1 MILYEAVNLHRPQEL
16 PTDKTFYLDTSHF
29 RSITLF
35 VYVSSHRPFTF
46 SLAGAMVPAMKP
58 HRPLSPYPAMLRV
71 AGCVVAL
78 IVAGCSD
85 GGDGQ
90 VDDDEAIVRSVLS
103 LIVERNGPVCI
114 DRTTDGDSLSIFR
127 EMMRAPYAARR
138 DLRWFPP
145 TGLSV
150 PASEP
155 ISPPSRQRSDA
166 LPAMQQQALNGAAT
180 RMARPWNDIRHR
192 LTLTGDA
199 LPTGVV
205 ARWWPINRFRRCAP
219 LFSMRDPVRHGN
231 LGFVT
236 IEANHH
242 AALYA
247 VERRQGRWTPVS
259 EWSNWLY

>member
-1 MILYEAVNLHRPQEL
+1 MKLYRP
-16 PTDKTFYLDTSHF
+16 PYS
-29 RSITLF
+29 
-35 VYVSSHRPFTF
+35 
-46 SLAGAMVPAMKP
+46 
-58 HRPLSPYPAMLRV
+58 YPAMLRV
-71 AGCVVAL
+71 ASCVAAL
-78 IVAGCSD
+78 IVAGCSG

-90 VDDDEAIVRSVLS
+90 VDDEAIVRSVLS
-103 LIVERNGPVCI
+103 LSVERNGPVCI
-114 DRTTDGDSLSIFR
+114 DRTTDGDSLSVFR
-127 EMMRAPYAARR
+127 EMTRAPYAARA

-145 TGLSV
+145 TGFSV
-150 PASEP
+150 PAGEP
-155 ISPPSRQRSDA
+155 IPPLPRRRSDA

-180 RMARPWNDIRHR
+180 RMARPWNNIRHR

-205 ARWWPINRFRRCAP
+205 ARWWPINRLQRCV
-219 LFSMRDPVRHGN
+219 LRFGVRDTVRHGN

-247 VERRQGRWTPVS
+247 VERRQGQWTPVG